1 MRKYSVKKFSIVFI
15 SMIAAILLFSVISE
29 ESFVVT
35 PLNLFTAVLI
45 AASAYI
51 ITGLFTPKEK
61 LIGEMKEEK
70 RNADERYIFNKGKIS
85 YFFLLFL
92 AILTPF
98 LLAFLK
104 YRNISSVSIKSLA
117 IIFVCIFCLYIVVL
131 QFYKKKK

>member
-15 SMIAAILLFSVISE
+15 SMIAAILLFSIISE

-51 ITGLFTPKEK
+51 IIGLFTPKEK

-70 RNADERYIFNKGKIS
+70 RNTDERYLYNKGKIS

-92 AILTPF
+92 AISTPF

-104 YRNISSVSIKSLA
+104 YRNISSVSIKNLA

>member
-15 SMIAAILLFSVISE
+15 SMIAAILLFSIISE

-70 RNADERYIFNKGKIS
+70 RNADERYIFNKGKTS

>member
-15 SMIAAILLFSVISE
+15 SMIAAILLFSIISE
-29 ESFVVT
+29 EFFVIT

-70 RNADERYIFNKGKIS
+70 
-85 YFFLLFL
+85 
-92 AILTPF
+92 
-98 LLAFLK
+98 
-104 YRNISSVSIKSLA
+104 
-117 IIFVCIFCLYIVVL
+117 
-131 QFYKKKK
+131 

>member
-15 SMIAAILLFSVISE
+15 SMIAAILLFSIISE

-70 RNADERYIFNKGKIS
+70 RNTDERYLYNKGKIS

-92 AILTPF
+92 AISTPF

-104 YRNISSVSIKSLA
+104 YRNISSVSIKNLA
-117 IIFVCIFCLYIVVL
+117 
-131 QFYKKKK
+131 